1 MREVVDLPDAKLA
14 ALDAWRATRGMSRAE
29 AIEQAVTLLIE
40 HQVSPANDESVKS
53 VGRVIA
59 GPAFGLWKNRSLDGL
74 AEQERMR
81 AEWDD
86 R

>member
-1 MREVVDLPDAKLA
+1 MREVVDLPEAQLA

-29 AIEQAVTLLIE
+29 AIKQAVNVLIKQSTPDDQFQAE
-40 HQVSPANDESVKS
+40 QLT
-53 VGRVIA
+53 GRA
-59 GPAFGLWKNRSLDGL
+59 AAFGLWKGRPLDGL
-74 AEQERMR
+74 AEQERLR